1 MMDHRWNN
9 GFSKVVAYLSLYRNK
24 GEREWMEWGRILFDA
39 RQEALLRLIVVKVM
53 DYLGKLLPRQK
64 ETDG

>member
-1 MMDHRWNN
+1 MDLARWCSVFIVT
-9 GFSKVVAYLSLYRNK
+9 GIK
-24 GEREWMEWGRILFDA
+24 GREWMEWGGILFDA

-53 DYLGKLLPRQK
+53 DYLGKLLSRQK

>member
-1 MMDHRWNN
+1 
-9 GFSKVVAYLSLYRNK
+9 
-24 GEREWMEWGRILFDA
+24 MEWGGILFDA

-64 ETDG
+64 ETDGWQTTLRQKGITSIIRKYPIMGKSN